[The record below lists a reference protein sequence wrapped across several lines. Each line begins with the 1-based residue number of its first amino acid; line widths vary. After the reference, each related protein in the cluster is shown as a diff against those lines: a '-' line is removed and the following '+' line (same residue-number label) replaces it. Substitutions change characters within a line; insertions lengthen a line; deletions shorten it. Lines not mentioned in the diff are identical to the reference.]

1 MFDVKHGHG
10 QNHDGYGGS
19 HRVLG
24 LWGRAFLCRARGD
37 ERRRRRRQ
45 SSTADAGQTS
55 AEDAGAQATRDAIVV
70 APDANTVP
78 DAMSAKQ
85 PEEAATHEAG
95 PPDADQPDAAVPL
108 CGGEATRCFDGTT
121 VQTCESLGGLTSW
134 GNFIACQG
142 VCLNGACVACD
153 PGGDPVGCTGCN
165 GNAGTQTCGAT
176 GVWSPCSTSC
186 SG

>member
-1 MFDVKHGHG
+1 MGMVKIMMVMGALIACSAC
-10 QNHDGYGGS
+10 GGAPFS
-19 HRVLG
+19 VG
-24 LWGRAFLCRARGD
+24 PEGTSVVAAD
-37 ERRRRRRQ
+37 A
-45 SSTADAGQTS
+45 SPSTADAGQTS

-134 GNFIACQG
+134 GNLIACQG